1 MVMRLPRT
9 LDSLSPIDKA
19 HWELHL
25 KAAQK
30 DLPDNKEISG
40 FLEGGELPNLKHPAD
55 IHDWLEKPERRTEI
69 EALNG

>member
-1 MVMRLPRT
+1 MVT
-9 LDSLSPIDKA
+9 LSSLLLADKA

-30 DLPDNKEISG
+30 DLPDNKEVSD
-40 FLEGGELPNLKHPAD
+40 FLASKVLLPKLAHPFY
-55 IHDWLEKPERRTEI
+55 IHDWLEEPDRRTEI